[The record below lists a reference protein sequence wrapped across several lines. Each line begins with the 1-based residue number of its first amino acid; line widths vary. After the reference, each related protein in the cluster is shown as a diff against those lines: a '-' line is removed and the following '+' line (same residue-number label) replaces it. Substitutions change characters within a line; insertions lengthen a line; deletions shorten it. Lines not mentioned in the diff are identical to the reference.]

1 MDTQTPEPPPE
12 AALIKEALRRA
23 RLSAREAARRA
34 GISETRWRQIA
45 NGYQDVGKGMRV
57 PTTGPADTLARMAQ
71 VAGVTADQLR
81 QAGRDDAADEL
92 VELESQATAQPTG
105 FASDPQIDAIAALL
119 ATLPPEA
126 QDEVLRRVRRDNPAA
141 AQAAQEA
148 HDTRDRHRR
157 AG

>member
-12 AALIKEALRRA
+12 ARLIKEALRRA

-45 NGYQDVGKGMRV
+45 NGYQDVGKGVRV

-81 QAGRDDAADEL
+81 QAGRPDAADEL
-92 VELESQATAQPTG
+92 AELESQAAPASTAG
-105 FASDPQIDAIAALL
+105 FAGDPQIDAIATLL

-126 QDEVLRRVRRDNPAA
+126 QDEVLRRVRRDTPPAA
-141 AQAAQEA
+141 EETD
-148 HDTRDRHRR
+148 DTRTRHRR

>member
-12 AALIKEALRRA
+12 ATLIKEALRRA

-92 VELESQATAQPTG
+92 VELESQAVAAPAG

-126 QDEVLRRVRRDNPAA
+126 QDEVLRRMRRENPTAA
-141 AQAAQEA
+141 PAQETDDA
-148 HDTRDRHRR
+148 RSRHRR

>member
-1 MDTQTPEPPPE
+1 MDTQTHEPPPE
-12 AALIKEALRRA
+12 ARLIREALRRA

-45 NGYQDVGKGMRV
+45 NGYQDVGRGVRV
-57 PTTGPADTLARMAQ
+57 PTTGPAETLARMAQ

-81 QAGRDDAADEL
+81 EAGRADAAEEL
-92 VELESQATAQPTG
+92 VELERQAVAQPTG
-105 FASDPQIDAIAALL
+105 FASDPQIDAIATLL

-126 QDEVLRRVRRDNPAA
+126 QDEVLRRVRGNTPAPA
-141 AQAAQEA
+141 PAPQETD
-148 HDTRDRHRR
+148 DTRSRHRR

>member
-12 AALIKEALRRA
+12 ARLIREALRRA

-45 NGYQDVGKGMRV
+45 NGYQDVGRGVRV
-57 PTTGPADTLARMAQ
+57 PTTGPAETLARMAQ

-81 QAGRDDAADEL
+81 EAGRADAADEL
-92 VELESQATAQPTG
+92 VELERQATAQPTG
-105 FASDPQIDAIAALL
+105 FAGDPQIDAIATLL

-126 QDEVLRRVRRDNPAA
+126 QDEVLRRARANTSAPTSAT
-141 AQAAQEA
+141 QEA
-148 HDTRDRHRR
+148 SDTRIRHRR